1 MPEGTDRGSA
11 GGEVCGLA
19 ELVSGLDPQVAR
31 ALENA
36 LAGKDISVADAV
48 TLFATTG
55 PEFNAL
61 GMVADE
67 LRRRTVGDLAT
78 YVVNR
83 NINFTNVCI
92 KRCGFCAFSRD
103 FREEEGY
110 FLPVNEIVRRAREAR
125 DYGATEVCVQAGLPP
140 QMEGDLYIKLCEA
153 IKEEL
158 PEMHVHG
165 FSPEEVLY
173 GSVRSRCSIR
183 EYLRGLQDAGV
194 GSLPG
199 TSAEI
204 LDQELR
210 DRISP
215 GRINVDQWVEVITTA
230 HELGIPTTSTVMFGH
245 VETSEQ
251 IARHIALLR
260 DIQKDTGGFTEFV
273 PLSFVNT
280 EAPMFM
286 QGLVENV
293 RSGPTGMDVIK
304 VHAIA
309 RIMLNNWIPNIQASW
324 VKEGSRL
331 SQLLLTTGVNDLGG
345 TLINES
351 ISTSAGAQHGQLMR
365 PAEFREMI
373 RQAGRIPAERFTT
386 YELKRVFDQD
396 DGAVDPLDLVG
407 DDVEETFGSYR
418 KLVKLE
424 TFRFEHPG
432 HRSGPAR
439 SAPAGIPVPEADLD
453 RPSRS

>member
-1 MPEGTDRGSA
+1 MPEETDRNTA
-11 GGEVCGLA
+11 ETTAAKGLY
-19 ELVSGLDPQVAR
+19 GLIGQLEPAVAR
-31 ALENA
+31 ILDNALE
-36 LAGKDISVADAV
+36 GGDIGVEDAV
-48 TLFATTG
+48 ALFDTTG
-55 PEFNAL
+55 AEFAAV

-67 LRRRTVGDLAT
+67 LRRRTVGDLVT

-110 FLPVNEIVRRAREAR
+110 FLPINEIVRRAKEAW

-140 QMEGDLYIKLCEA
+140 QMEGDLYIRLCEA

-158 PEMHVHG
+158 PDMHVHG

-173 GSVRSRCSIR
+173 GSVRSRCTIR
-183 EYLRGLQDAGV
+183 EYLEGLRDAGV

-199 TSAEI
+199 TSAEV

-210 DRISP
+210 DLISP
-215 GRINVDQWVEVITTA
+215 GRITVEQWKEVISTA

-245 VETSEQ
+245 VETNEQ

-260 DIQKDTGGFTEFV
+260 DMQKETGGFTEFV
-273 PLSFVNT
+273 PLSFVNS
-280 EAPMFM
+280 EAPMFLK
-286 QGLVENV
+286 GLVADV

-324 VKEGSRL
+324 VKEGSRM

-365 PAEFREMI
+365 PSEFRQII
-373 RQAGRIPAERFTT
+373 REAGRVPAERYTT
-386 YELKRVFDQD
+386 YGLKRIYDQD
-396 DGAVDPLDLVG
+396 DGQVDPLDLVG
-407 DDVEETFGSYR
+407 DDVEEIFGSYQR
-418 KLVKLE
+418 LVKLD
-424 TFRFEHPG
+424 TYRFEHPR
-432 HRSGPAR
+432 HAANSG
-439 SAPAGIPVPEADLD
+439 ADTH
-453 RPSRS
+453 

>member
-1 MPEGTDRGSA
+1 MPGGISQPVNGISGAKDADRLQGLV
-11 GGEVCGLA
+11 GELKPAVA
-19 ELVSGLDPQVAR
+19 QILDS
-31 ALENA
+31 A
-36 LAGKDISVADAV
+36 LAGEDIAVADAV
-48 TLFATTG
+48 ALFDTSG
-55 PEFNAL
+55 LEFAAL

-67 LRRRTVGDLAT
+67 LRRRTAGDLAT

-110 FLPVNEIVRRAREAR
+110 FLPVNEIVRRAREAWE
-125 DYGATEVCVQAGLPP
+125 YGATEVCIQAGLPP
-140 QMEGDLYIKLCEA
+140 QMEGDLYIRLCQA

-158 PEMHVHG
+158 PELHIHG

-173 GSVRSRCSIR
+173 GSVRSRCTIR

-199 TSAEI
+199 TSAEV

-215 GRINVDQWVEVITTA
+215 GRISVEQWVEVITTA

-245 VETSEQ
+245 LETAEHL
-251 IARHIALLR
+251 ARHLALLR

-273 PLSFVNT
+273 PLSFVNS
-280 EAPMFM
+280 EAPMYLK
-286 QGLVENV
+286 GLLPAV
-293 RSGPTGMDVIK
+293 RPGPTGMDVIK
-304 VHAIA
+304 MHAIA

-324 VKEGSRL
+324 VKEGNRL
-331 SQLLLTTGVNDLGG
+331 SQLLLTVGVNDLGG

-365 PAEFREMI
+365 PGEFRRMI
-373 RQAGRIPAERFTT
+373 REAGRIPAERYTT
-386 YELKRVFDQD
+386 YQLKRVFDD
-396 DGAVDPLDLVG
+396 ADAPVDPLDLVG
-407 DDVEETFGSYR
+407 DNVEEIFGSYR
-418 KLVKLE
+418 RLVNLD
-424 TFRFEHPG
+424 TFRFEHPRQAS
-432 HRSGPAR
+432 RSGA
-439 SAPAGIPVPEADLD
+439 AAGITAG
-453 RPSRS
+453 